1 MRMIRSAT
9 AFLVVAALAV
19 GCGPVVDGTA
29 KPAPNLKPRP
39 LTGDAVRQVPLDD
52 DTLSR
57 MLGQPFV
64 GRMPPEFGGPKGSDE
79 AGSAGAEYHDVP
91 RGVHVLAILP
101 LPRRPE

>member
-1 MRMIRSAT
+1 MRTVGLAT
-9 AFLVVAALAV
+9 VCAAIAAVAV

-64 GRMPPEFGGPKGSDE
+64 ARQPPEFGGRR
-79 AGSAGAEYHDVP
+79 
-91 RGVHVLAILP
+91 RGLRQL
-101 LPRRPE
+101 L